1 MSDIQE
7 CKELLKRYSVAR
19 IPFISINT
27 IEPGRTLDALKEIAE
42 DLQLPFYVHS
52 LTKGVYD
59 ISTEKSLSD
68 DKSVYG
74 AIDFMTEQMKRK
86 QRKITNLSQ
95 IFLRMKILRKISK
108 MTLTSRKMNPW
119 NLPTLIKLNK
129 LKKSKNS

>member
-74 AIDFMTEQMKRK
+74 AIDFMT
-86 QRKITNLSQ
+86 
-95 IFLRMKILRKISK
+95 
-108 MTLTSRKMNPW
+108 
-119 NLPTLIKLNK
+119 
-129 LKKSKNS
+129 